1 MGTIF
6 VYEYIALMQ
15 FKACIKIH
23 TTYTYNILQ
32 VNTGN
37 LRVCREF
44 EMLVAVVK
52 VGRECDRPQ
61 LGCKSTTAFDNL
73 RTSSDKILQNGT
85 VLNGIE

>member
-1 MGTIF
+1 VGTIF
-6 VYEYIALMQ
+6 VYEYIAVML
-15 FKACIKIH
+15 FKAYITIH
-23 TTYTYNILQ
+23 TTYTYKILQ

-37 LRVCREF
+37 LKMCREV

-61 LGCKSTTAFDNL
+61 LGCKLTTAFDNL

-85 VLNGIE
+85 VLNGTE